1 MLPIATLST
10 VRRMDMAVP
19 PAGEGGI
26 SAIAV
31 TTLALSATVDGVGKL
46 RHFSTI
52 TSFGIIL
59 ILAGPGT
66 VTFSILTI
74 SLGSGITAPTIRR
87 GLHGL
92 SGGVKRSQAS
102 ASN

>member
-1 MLPIATLST
+1 MPPIATLST
-10 VRRMDMAVP
+10 VRRMDIAVP
-19 PAGEGGI
+19 PAGDGGI

-31 TTLALSATVDGVGKL
+31 TTLALSATVAEVGKS

-52 TSFGIIL
+52 TSFGTIFIL
-59 ILAGPGT
+59 SGPGT

-87 GLHGL
+87 GLHGD
-92 SGGVKRSQAS
+92 SGGTKRR
-102 ASN
+102 